1 MGPLFLCRSGYLPY
15 MNPLVMMGTL
25 IMAIGGVERQVDLE
39 QRYDL
44 SLPLVAGAEG
54 PSAWYVG
61 PPRME
66 PVRANGWVGA
76 VAEGGSVNFRDV
88 FFNPHG
94 HGTHTECV
102 GHITEVVHSVNE
114 VVLPTFM
121 PALVIS
127 LEPEV
132 RGEDR
137 VFPAAALRQRVE
149 SLAQKGEPVALI
161 VRTLPNDPAKRLKNW
176 SNTNPTYFEA
186 EGLAFLADYG
196 VDHLLVDLPSVDREE
211 DGGALAG
218 HRAFW
223 QVEGSVRMHAT
234 ITEFTFVPDEVSD
247 GWYALNLQTAAFVN
261 DATPSRPLLHPLK
274 P

>member
-1 MGPLFLCRSGYLPY
+1 MT
-15 MNPLVMMGTL
+15 MMGMLTL
-25 IMAIGGVERQVDLE
+25 MIGGLEREVDLT
-39 QRYDL
+39 RRFDL

-54 PSAWYVG
+54 PAAWYVG
-61 PPRME
+61 PPTME

-88 FFNPHG
+88 AFNPHG

-102 GHITEVVHSVNE
+102 GHITQVVHSVNDVE
-114 VVLPTFM
+114 LPTFM

-127 LEPEV
+127 LQPDA
-132 RGEDR
+132 RDGDL
-137 VFPAAALRQRVE
+137 VFPASALRERVE
-149 SLAQKGEPVALI
+149 SLAKQGEAVALV

-186 EGLAFLADYG
+186 EGLAFLADFG

-223 QVEGSVRMHAT
+223 QVEGQIRMHAT
-234 ITEFTFVPDEVSD
+234 ITEFTFVPDEVTD

>member
-1 MGPLFLCRSGYLPY
+1 
-15 MNPLVMMGTL
+15 
-25 IMAIGGVERQVDLE
+25 
-39 QRYDL
+39 
-44 SLPLVAGAEG
+44 
-54 PSAWYVG
+54 
-61 PPRME
+61 
-66 PVRANGWVGA
+66 
-76 VAEGGSVNFRDV
+76 
-88 FFNPHG
+88 
-94 HGTHTECV
+94 
-102 GHITEVVHSVNE
+102 
-114 VVLPTFM
+114 M

-137 VFPAAALRQRVE
+137 VFPAAALRERVE
-149 SLAQKGEPVALI
+149 SLAQQGEPVALI

-186 EGLAFLADYG
+186 EGLAFLAAYG

-223 QVEGSVRMHAT
+223 QVDGTIRMHAT